1 VVLVCRQFTQQVTTM
16 SGHFGNPNKLLTS
29 LSNPSH
35 TTFLKDLKVP
45 IVQKLALNMYRKL
58 IGGFVYRSWEHVLVH
73 LDFDHFLVDLYKRGS
88 PILPSW
94 SRHWA
99 NSLLNGVKEEHMCIH
114 VKFLTCG
121 STSMLTLKR
130 YAQNIVSHTAQH
142 WFVVIKTKEAVTFA
156 SMAVS
161 TSYSG
166 KT

>member
-1 VVLVCRQFTQQVTTM
+1 M
-16 SGHFGNPNKLLTS
+16 HIHFPKKIWRCLLS
-29 LSNPSH
+29 KRSH
-35 TTFLKDLKVP
+35 CTCIANF
-45 IVQKLALNMYRKL
+45 
-58 IGGFVYRSWEHVLVH
+58 GGFVYPSWEHVLVLVYNFPSLRKLH

-130 YAQNIVSHTAQH
+130 YAQNIVSHTAQS
-142 WFVVIKTKEAVTFA
+142 WFVIKTKETVTFA